1 MSGGEDR
8 LMLRRAALLQLE
20 AAFPAG
26 LSPSVVLEGLRLTGF
41 ECDLRELGRE
51 LEYLRQKGL
60 VELRP
65 SRISPSSV
73 RASLTCEGAD
83 YLESGEF

>member
-1 MSGGEDR
+1 MRAGENR
-8 LMLRRAALLQLE
+8 MMLRRAALLQLE

-26 LSPSVVLEGLRLTGF
+26 LSPSVLLEGLRLSGF
-41 ECDLRELGRE
+41 GCDLRSLERE

-60 VELRP
+60 VDLRP

-73 RASLTCEGAD
+73 RASLTCDGAD

>member
-1 MSGGEDR
+1 MR
-8 LMLRRAALLQLE
+8 L
-20 AAFPAG
+20 
-26 LSPSVVLEGLRLTGF
+26 SGF